1 VSDALGEIELGEP
14 QEVGWIISVVI
25 FGRPPTASC
34 FQDHTGCVKKLVG
47 SLIIPSLLIH

>member
-25 FGRPPTASC
+25 FGRPPTASG